1 MVEIAL
7 IDSIRYYL
15 INQIYAWKSFFAYR
29 TESLLWLFYSAF
41 TGIFSFITMTV
52 IYNVSSG
59 FPGWSY
65 YQMLILSSTVG
76 MVIAAIGYNVNS
88 GGLIRSMRQGM
99 LDVRM
104 VKPYGLVT
112 IMISISQSGALSI
125 ISSFASNLAIF
136 AYAVLMLHLSL
147 AYIITFLGIVA
158 IGTYALIMFWLM
170 LTVLSYHLF
179 KSGMF
184 MYGLINTLSVV
195 GSYPLSIYGTIIMLL
210 FSIIVPIG
218 IAVYYPAELLLDKI
232 NVVFSIAIILFSLVL
247 AFVSYKLFYMLM
259 RHYTSGGG

>member
-1 MVEIAL
+1 
-7 IDSIRYYL
+7 
-15 INQIYAWKSFFAYR
+15 
-29 TESLLWLFYSAF
+29 
-41 TGIFSFITMTV
+41 MTV

-88 GGLIRSMRQGM
+88 GGVIRSMRQGM
-99 LDVRM
+99 LDMHMVR
-104 VKPYGLVT
+104 PYGLVT
-112 IMISISQSGALSI
+112 ITISQSGAPPI

-232 NVVFSIAIILFSLVL
+232 NVVFSIAIILFRLCNG
-247 AFVSYKLFYMLM
+247 A
-259 RHYTSGGG
+259 